1 MSQWLVRILLLS
13 LLLSTALGRS
23 LKGAEPALNIQFPGG
38 SVTGGNGSPLK
49 VVFPGGDVFVGQKF
63 EGCGKGTLVDVNH
76 PAGHT
81 GVWTRS
87 GCKQTN
93 VNVQAP
99 STSVAVEKSG

>member
-1 MSQWLVRILLLS
+1 MGQRLVCTLFLS
-13 LLLSTALGRS
+13 LLVTTALARN

-63 EGCGKGTLVDVNH
+63 DGCGKGTLVDVNH

-87 GCKQTN
+87 GCKQTS

-99 STSVAVEKSG
+99 TTSVAVEKSG